1 MTQLRIS
8 EAAALLGVS
17 DDTVRRW
24 VERGELKAKSAGD
37 GPQMIEGASL
47 ARLAIDRANAAPD
60 RSPVLSSARN
70 HFVGIVTRVQLD
82 GVMAQV
88 DIQAGPHRVVSLISA
103 EAARELELEV
113 GSLATA
119 VVKATNV
126 SVETMGGAR

>member
-1 MTQLRIS
+1 VTQLRIS

-24 VERGELKAKSAGD
+24 VERGELQASGAGD
-37 GPQMIEGASL
+37 GPQTVDGAQL
-47 ARLAIDRANAAPD
+47 ARLAVERAKAAPD
-60 RSPVLSSARN
+60 NSPVLSSARN

-103 EAARELELEV
+103 EAARELGLEV
-113 GSLATA
+113 GTLATA

-126 SVETMGGAR
+126 SVETMEAR